1 MGIVT
6 ANLLRRLSIDLPK
19 GDKSNLISRGGGG
32 VAALAAPISPTPMHQ
47 VQKAGKFTITSNYYG
62 TFWR

>member
-1 MGIVT
+1 MSIVT
-6 ANLLRRLSIDLPK
+6 SNLLGRLSIDLPE
-19 GDKSNLISRGGGG
+19 GDEAYLISRGGGF
-32 VAALAAPISPTPMHQ
+32 AALPAPISSTPMHQ